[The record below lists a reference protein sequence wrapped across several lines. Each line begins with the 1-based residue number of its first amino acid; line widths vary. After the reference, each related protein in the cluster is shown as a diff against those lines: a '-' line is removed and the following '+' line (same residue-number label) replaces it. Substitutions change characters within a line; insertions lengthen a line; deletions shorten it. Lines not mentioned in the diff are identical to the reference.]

1 MGIDQLFGKSYVLS
15 NIAPQPSNVFE
26 QFQQVHTYYQAK
38 NGELC
43 AANNELK
50 SRLSYVE
57 QALASEIVLRSAA
70 TSHLRDALEKL
81 KDSQE
86 LVDTLKK
93 QCQKH
98 QEDLD
103 EYQSAEASKQH
114 ILENANNGAQNL
126 IEIEK
131 DPSEPDLQRTI
142 RQQQSKITQFKDQL
156 IATINYNRILNK
168 ELERLESTSD
178 IHNLH
183 KSVTKELT
191 SLRAELT
198 QQTTNVGML
207 CNQLQTMVQC
217 NDELRAV
224 LSGHNAI
231 INEMIQP
238 FKDVAVSKEGR
249 RFLKEF
255 EIECTHGGRKLDLTC
270 LVRMRN
276 SSNMLRLNAEEE
288 SKRNS
293 QLVTDIERLTYMNGE
308 MLKSFEPADKTKH
321 GRAFL
326 AEFERPCLK
335 GGRIL
340 DITAL
345 MTIIAGLRGYRDQ
358 VKKELDKKTAEFQ
371 ELSKA
376 LKLSE
381 GRTQQT
387 QELLIKRLEYLSDN
401 QLEKWERTLEAE
413 EMLKTA
419 QEDLKALKADMDK
432 LIIEKKTLEEDYIIA
447 RGVAKRISGFA
458 KEQAGKEV
466 ENMRVRRYGYGDDR
480 DGTMEEDRGDV
491 VAVYTRR

>member
-103 EYQSAEASKQH
+103 KYQSAEASKQH

-270 LVRMRN
+270 LVRVFD
-276 SSNMLRLNAEEE
+276 E
-288 SKRNS
+288 
-293 QLVTDIERLTYMNGE
+293 VTFSVG
-308 MLKSFEPADKTKH
+308 
-321 GRAFL
+321 
-326 AEFERPCLK
+326 
-335 GGRIL
+335 
-340 DITAL
+340 
-345 MTIIAGLRGYRDQ
+345 
-358 VKKELDKKTAEFQ
+358 
-371 ELSKA
+371 
-376 LKLSE
+376 
-381 GRTQQT
+381 
-387 QELLIKRLEYLSDN
+387 
-401 QLEKWERTLEAE
+401 
-413 EMLKTA
+413 
-419 QEDLKALKADMDK
+419 
-432 LIIEKKTLEEDYIIA
+432 
-447 RGVAKRISGFA
+447 
-458 KEQAGKEV
+458 
-466 ENMRVRRYGYGDDR
+466 
-480 DGTMEEDRGDV
+480 
-491 VAVYTRR
+491 